1 MQYHTLYQEAR
12 KTWSVIPY
20 EEAIKWLQKRSN
32 LVVADLGCGQAL
44 IAKATA
50 GKHTVHSFDFI
61 AIHSSVIECDMAHI
75 PLEDSCLDVAMFNL
89 SLMGLNIADYIRE
102 AARTLKLDGQLWIY
116 EVTSRIKDLREFMIE
131 LELAGFRI
139 IENTEVSKFRY
150 IQAIK
155 AEEVELSQVR
165 E

>member
-1 MQYHTLYQEAR
+1 
-12 KTWSVIPY
+12 
-20 EEAIKWLQKRSN
+20 
-32 LVVADLGCGQAL
+32 
-44 IAKATA
+44 
-50 GKHTVHSFDFI
+50 
-61 AIHSSVIECDMAHI
+61 MAHI

-89 SLMGLNIADYIRE
+89 SLLGFNIADYIRE

-131 LELAGFRI
+131 LELACFRI